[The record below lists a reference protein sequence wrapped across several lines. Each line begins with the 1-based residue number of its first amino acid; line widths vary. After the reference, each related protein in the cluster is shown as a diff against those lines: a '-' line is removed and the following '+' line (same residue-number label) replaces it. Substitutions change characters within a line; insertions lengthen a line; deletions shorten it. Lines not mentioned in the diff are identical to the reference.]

1 MHVCIMYLICMNCA
15 CADTCTCIVKYAC
28 GVHVFMYCLMCT
40 CIDMCILKCMY
51 AGIIITHVCMY
62 CAHVYACHKHVLCTC
77 AQVFNM
83 HVLNI
88 CMYWARV
95 NIIVHMHVYMCKC

>member
-1 MHVCIMYLICMNCA
+1 MHVLSIGASMYYVFDMHELCMCRYIYMYCEVCLWCA
-15 CADTCTCIVKYAC
+15 CIYVLCDMHVYLHVYIEVHICRYYDYAC
-28 GVHVFMYCLMCT
+28 VHVL
-40 CIDMCILKCMY
+40 
-51 AGIIITHVCMY
+51 G
-62 CAHVYACHKHVLCTC
+62 TC